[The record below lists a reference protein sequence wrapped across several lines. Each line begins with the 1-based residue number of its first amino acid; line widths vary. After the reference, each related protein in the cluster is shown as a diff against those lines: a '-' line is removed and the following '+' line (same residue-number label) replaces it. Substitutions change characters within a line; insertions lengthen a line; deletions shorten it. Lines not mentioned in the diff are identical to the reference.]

1 MPSQDPRIVEL
12 SSLKKKVLEVETQ
25 LREEKKVSLRLRDAS
40 EKKIEQVNVV
50 DSEIAAEMER
60 FRWKKEEILFQI
72 RTTEEERKQKVT
84 DLKTKSKDLVE
95 NIADYD
101 VQTVENSRLQSR
113 LKSVSQEYQQILKD
127 QVEERNQR
135 AQKNFDTRMSMEEIM
150 RKMLKNVDSTYENDA
165 ISRMKLEASHAHIE
179 NERIHK
185 EFDIREAKTEALI
198 RQQQQSYDYLMR
210 LRIELDMM
218 TISTD
223 IQEKNILKLIKQ
235 NQQTEKYR

>member
-60 FRWKKEEILFQI
+60 FRWKKEEVLFQI
-72 RTTEEERKQKVT
+72 RTIEEERKQKVT

-165 ISRMKLEASHAHIE
+165 VSFFVFKGMVCGIAVKTYIVFIIDFSHEARSLTRSH
-179 NERIHK
+179 
-185 EFDIREAKTEALI
+185 
-198 RQQQQSYDYLMR
+198 
-210 LRIELDMM
+210 
-218 TISTD
+218 
-223 IQEKNILKLIKQ
+223 
-235 NQQTEKYR
+235 